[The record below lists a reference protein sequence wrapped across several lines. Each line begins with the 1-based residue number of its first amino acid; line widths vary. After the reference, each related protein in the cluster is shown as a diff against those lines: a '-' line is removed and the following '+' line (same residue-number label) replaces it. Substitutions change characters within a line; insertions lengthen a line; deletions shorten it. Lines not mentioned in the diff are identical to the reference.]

1 MHVSPRILVLGS
13 TGRLG
18 GQVVKRLSIDGHQVL
33 AHGFSLAAKFKC
45 DVTSRE
51 DFLEFLNNLKPDVV
65 INLVALTDVDLCE
78 RATDNSFALNVRP
91 SEILQEYSNS
101 ISNKIRLLHVSTDHM
116 YNYPGPSTEE
126 QTHPVN
132 VYAKHKLLAER
143 FYSEK
148 RDLVLRTNFFGKVV
162 NNSKQSYTDWIV
174 AGLSNNKT
182 RAIYDNVYFSPI
194 GIQSLATEISKQA
207 ITELSGIY
215 NLGSS
220 TALSKYDF
228 ACRFAEGIEAD
239 KSLVIPTKYD
249 PSVSNSVE
257 RPLDMTMSVEKYQL
271 ATGLMLGTLEEEIG
285 KEVIKYAK

>member
-1 MHVSPRILVLGS
+1 VSPRILVLGS